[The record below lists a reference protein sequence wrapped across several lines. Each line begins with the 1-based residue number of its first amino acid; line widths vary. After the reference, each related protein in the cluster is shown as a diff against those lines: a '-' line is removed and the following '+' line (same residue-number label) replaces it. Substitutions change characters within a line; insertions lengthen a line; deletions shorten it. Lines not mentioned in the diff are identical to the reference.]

1 MRKNVSALKLDLT
14 EDFLSKINSEKFNE
28 NNNSNTINSLLKH
41 KIFLNKILHLI
52 KISQIDYLSQI
63 SFNSKKIKNNNN
75 NTNTSNIN
83 KIIKDML
90 INLKNE
96 LISTLKDNTVSKAKM
111 QNIMNNNKSFL
122 VKSMFD
128 FERENINNLRP
139 NTDRKIKK
147 NKKIENDDDEYYK
160 YNIELPHLKLLNFRI
175 ENQLQYMN
183 IIIKIK
189 TENYKNDGFNLNDEY
204 YIFCTN
210 QNDNLDASKYLHDN
224 LIDIRN
230 EFKSTVKKKE
240 IQNRELIILNSK
252 VTSLREEVELMGKKS
267 SNDYVNT
274 SDIINE
280 ESREYYTKTNICT
293 IENSEN
299 VNKALEYNDNN
310 YIKKNLIRV
319 NKINSD

>member
-1 MRKNVSALKLDLT
+1 MDFT
-14 EDFLSKINSEKFNE
+14 DDFLSKINSENINE
-28 NNNSNTINSLLKH
+28 IDNSNTISSLSKH
-41 KIFLNKILHLI
+41 KIFLKNILHLI
-52 KISQIDYLSQI
+52 KISQIDYLSHM

-75 NTNTSNIN
+75 NNIN

-96 LISTLKDNTVSKAKM
+96 LISTLKDNTESKAKM

-128 FERENINNLRP
+128 FERENLNNLKP
-139 NTDRKIKK
+139 STERKIKK
-147 NKKIENDDDEYYK
+147 NKKIENDDEYYK
-160 YNIELPHLKLLNFRI
+160 YNIELPHLKLLNFKI
-175 ENQLQYMN
+175 ENQLKYMD

-189 TENYKNDGFNLNDEY
+189 TQNYKNESSNFVDDY

-210 QNDNLDASKYLHDN
+210 QNDILNASNYLHDN
-224 LIDIRN
+224 LIDIRD
-230 EFKSTVKKKE
+230 EFKSIVKKKE
-240 IQNRELIILNSK
+240 MQNRELIILNSK
-252 VTSLREEVELMGKKS
+252 VTSLREDVELLGKKS

-293 IENSEN
+293 MENYEN
-299 VNKALEYNDNN
+299 EKKALEYNDNN
-310 YIKKNLIRV
+310 YIKKNLVRV

>member
-1 MRKNVSALKLDLT
+1 MRKNISALKLDLS
-14 EDFLSKINSEKFNE
+14 DDLLSKINSEKINE
-28 NNNSNTINSLLKH
+28 INDSNTIHSLLKH
-41 KIFLNKILHLI
+41 KIFLKKILHLI

-63 SFNSKKIKNNNN
+63 SFNSKKIKNYNN
-75 NTNTSNIN
+75 NIN

-96 LISTLKDNTVSKAKM
+96 LISTLRDNTESKAKM
-111 QNIMNNNKSFL
+111 QNIMNNNKTYL
-122 VKSMFD
+122 VNSMFD

-139 NTDRKIKK
+139 ATDRKIKK
-147 NKKIENDDDEYYK
+147 NKKIDNNDDDYFK
-160 YNIELPHLKLLNFRI
+160 YNIELPHLKLLNFKI

-189 TENYKNDGFNLNDEY
+189 TQNYKNEGSNFDDEY
-204 YIFCTN
+204 YVFCTN
-210 QNDNLDASKYLHDN
+210 QNDISDASNYLHDN

-230 EFKSTVKKKE
+230 EFKSIVKKKE
-240 IQNRELIILNSK
+240 MQNRQLILLKSQ
-252 VTSLREEVELMGKKS
+252 VDSMREDVELSGKKC

-280 ESREYYTKTNICT
+280 ESREYNTKTNICT
-293 IENSEN
+293 MENYEN
-299 VNKALEYNDNN
+299 ANKALEYNDNN